1 GEVDTLIMLGGN
13 PAYSTPADLAF
24 AEHLSKVDF
33 SVYLGLYKDE
43 TATRSH
49 WYIPETHYLASWGDA
64 RAYDG
69 TISLIQPL
77 IAPLYQRKSSY
88 ELLAVLL
95 GQASPSNY
103 EIVHKFWQTQWPQS
117 DFEKTWN
124 RALQKGMVE

>member
-1 GEVDTLIMLGGN
+1 
-13 PAYSTPADLAF
+13 
-24 AEHLSKVDF
+24 
-33 SVYLGLYKDE
+33 
-43 TATRSH
+43 
-49 WYIPETHYLASWGDA
+49 WGDA

-124 RALQKGMVE
+124 RALQKGMVEGTALPAKTVKLINDVLNSVSKVQSEARCGSGL